1 LTIKQVQI
9 NRNDHKVFTR
19 EEELKELKRIQQL
32 AFESKKEKF
41 IDRRIW
47 KNYGTCLSILSAIAE
62 VKIQQ
67 HQEKKT

>member
-9 NRNDHKVFTR
+9 NRNDHKVFNR
-19 EEELKELKRIQQL
+19 EEELKELKRIQQS

-41 IDRRIW
+41 VDRRIR
-47 KNYGTCLSILSAIAE
+47 KNYGTYFSILSAIAE

>member
-1 LTIKQVQI
+1 MTIKQVQI

-19 EEELKELKRIQQL
+19 EEEKELKRIQQL

-41 IDRRIW
+41 VDRRIW
-47 KNYGTCLSILSAIAE
+47 KNYGTYFSILSAIAE